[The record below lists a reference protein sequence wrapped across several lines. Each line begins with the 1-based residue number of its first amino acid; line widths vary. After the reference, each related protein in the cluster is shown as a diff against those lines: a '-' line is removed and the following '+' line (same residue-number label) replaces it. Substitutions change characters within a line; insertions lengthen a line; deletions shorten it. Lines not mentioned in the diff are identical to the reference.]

1 MKLTHDDV
9 VLFSGDSITDGNRGH
24 RMDLNHIM
32 GHGYQFIVAAKL
44 ALDNSQTMPQ
54 FINKGYSGNTMGQLF
69 EKWQADVI
77 DNRPTVLSILTGVND
92 GYFGYL
98 NGKSIEGIVGCYK
111 DSLTKAVTVTKEKLP
126 ATKIIICEP
135 FYFPVSPED
144 YNQRIPHPQCED
156 PVPAFGPE
164 TDMKHVAY
172 RVEATDKIRFAAKEV
187 AEEYGCIFVPLYD
200 RFKEE
205 IAKSRAEYLIW
216 DGTHPTIAG
225 HMLMAEEWLKKVNE
239 Q

>member
-1 MKLTHDDV
+1 MHL
-9 VLFSGDSITDGNRGH
+9 
-24 RMDLNHIM
+24 MEPNHIM

-44 ALDNSQTMPQ
+44 ALDNAQTMPQ

-77 DNRPTVLSILTGVND
+77 DNRPTVLSILAGVND
-92 GYFGYL
+92 GFFGYL
-98 NGKSIEGIVGCYK
+98 NGISVDEIVNCYK
-111 DSLTKAVTVTKEKLP
+111 NNLTQAVAVTKEKLP
-126 ATKIIICEP
+126 ETKIVICEP

-144 YNQRIPHPQCED
+144 YNQRIPHPECEP
-156 PVPAFGPE
+156 PVPSFGPE
-164 TDMKHVAY
+164 TDTLHIAY

-187 AEEYGCIFVPLYD
+187 ADEYGCTFVPLYD

-205 IAKSRAEYLIW
+205 IEKSRPEYLLW

-225 HMLMAEEWLKKVNE
+225 HMLIAEEWLKKANK
-239 Q
+239 